1 MLGWGHKAAVEERAK
16 LLARMTALVLH
27 GLQTKTYEQFIASF
41 SNPGGEPD
49 ASERQSH
56 KLHFLMRISP
66 TCEYVATACYPRDEP
81 SWAFLQG
88 DGDDFGVFVT
98 ISHSADI
105 TVGLHLHSGESAG
118 RDARAIVRILT
129 AMPGITSFSALE

>member
-1 MLGWGHKAAVEERAK
+1 MIGV
-16 LLARMTALVLH
+16 H

-66 TCEYVATACYPRDEP
+66 TCDYYAAACFPRDEP
-81 SWAFLQG
+81 PWAFLQG

-98 ISHSADI
+98 LSQSDEI
-105 TVGLHLHSGESAG
+105 TVGLHLEFG
-118 RDARAIVRILT
+118 RDGRPRRS
-129 AMPGITSFSALE
+129 GHSAHPDSHAGL